1 MILRF
6 LKFIYTTVLY
16 NIMTMTTFMEIY
28 PDNVKFIRDAAK
40 QYDVQDYEA
49 LNVMLDCIRR
59 FDPPVDPLLYL
70 TQTFREDKN

>member
-1 MILRF
+1 MSEL
-6 LKFIYTTVLY
+6 
-16 NIMTMTTFMEIY
+16 TTFMEIDS
-28 PDNVKFIRDAAK
+28 DNVKFVKELAK

-59 FDPPVDPLLYL
+59 FHPPVDPVLYL